1 MRYIKTRILFIF
13 LFIIL
18 FTTKIVAQDFVLD
31 QITVSA
37 NRVFTPVNE
46 TGAIV
51 NVIDEEIIQNKKAT
65 FLTQIL
71 STTPG
76 ISVSQNGPVGSTTEI
91 KIRGYGSKYIKVYY
105 DGIDIADVT
114 GVEVKPYIV
123 GIPSNNLKKIE
134 ILQGSQSAL
143 YGSEAV
149 GGVLFLE
156 TKDLKEK
163 NDSSINIQ
171 YGSYNTKSLSISTG
185 YQIEGT
191 KLGLRFSNTE
201 SDGYS
206 ALETSKEGAENDG
219 YFNREISIKT
229 LTDFNNGASF
239 SLNLL
244 NTFNKGDYDGFM
256 GDAENYYY
264 EQLNQGL
271 GAKLS
276 IKGKNSDQK
285 FGLNFYKTDRTQ
297 FSPFASTEYYGNR
310 GSIDYQILRNFNFG
324 RGIFGLAAETN
335 TVEINK
341 TDKVVN
347 NYASF
352 ISLLTKPINNATL
365 DTTIRLDDHSVF
377 GQKITGRITGTYQ
390 PNKDLVIKVGSGT
403 GFRAPS
409 LDEMYG
415 QYNVNDPS
423 NFRADSNGDFTVL
436 YGNPLLKPEN
446 STSMDA
452 GFSYRINKFNAVISG
467 SIFNIKIDNAISWD
481 PEDPTDWYD
490 GKYNQLGSKSERK
503 GYDLRLNTSI
513 NSNSKFGISYANTTD
528 ENGNSVSNIPKQV
541 INVSLFS
548 KVTDKLSINGELQ
561 SVSELT
567 GVKSDGSGVVPLK
580 DYNLLNAKL
589 SYLLNGNSKIYLNGE
604 NLLDETYE
612 TSSGYG
618 TAKRSFYLGYERQF

>member
-1 MRYIKTRILFIF
+1 MSFSNKLFIF

-18 FTTKIVAQDFVLD
+18 STTKIVAQDFVLD

-51 NVIDEEIIQNKKAT
+51 DVIDEEIIQNKKAT

-310 GSIDYQILRNFNFG
+310 GSIDYQILQNFNFG

-423 NFRADSNGDFTVL
+423 NFRADSNGNFTVL

-452 GFSYRINKFNAVISG
+452 GFSYRINKFNAVLSG

>member
-1 MRYIKTRILFIF
+1 
-13 LFIIL
+13 
-18 FTTKIVAQDFVLD
+18 
-31 QITVSA
+31 
-37 NRVFTPVNE
+37 
-46 TGAIV
+46 
-51 NVIDEEIIQNKKAT
+51 
-65 FLTQIL
+65 
-71 STTPG
+71 
-76 ISVSQNGPVGSTTEI
+76 
-91 KIRGYGSKYIKVYY
+91 
-105 DGIDIADVT
+105 
-114 GVEVKPYIV
+114 
-123 GIPSNNLKKIE
+123 
-134 ILQGSQSAL
+134 
-143 YGSEAV
+143 
-149 GGVLFLE
+149 
-156 TKDLKEK
+156 
-163 NDSSINIQ
+163 
-171 YGSYNTKSLSISTG
+171 
-185 YQIEGT
+185 
-191 KLGLRFSNTE
+191 
-201 SDGYS
+201 
-206 ALETSKEGAENDG
+206 
-219 YFNREISIKT
+219 
-229 LTDFNNGASF
+229 
-239 SLNLL
+239 
-244 NTFNKGDYDGFM
+244 M

-452 GFSYRINKFNAVISG
+452 GFSYRINKFNAVLSG

-503 GYDLRLNTSI
+503 GYDFRLNTSI

>member
-1 MRYIKTRILFIF
+1 MSFSNKLFIF

-18 FTTKIVAQDFVLD
+18 STTKIVAQDFVLD

-51 NVIDEEIIQNKKAT
+51 DVIDEEIIQNKKAT

-191 KLGLRFSNTE
+191 RLGLRFSNTE

-452 GFSYRINKFNAVISG
+452 GFSYRINKFNAVLSG

-528 ENGNSVSNIPKQV
+528 EKGNSVSNIPKQV

-589 SYLLNGNSKIYLNGE
+589 SYLLNGNSKMYLNGE

-618 TAKRSFYLGYERQF
+618 TAKRSFYLGYEIQF

>member
-1 MRYIKTRILFIF
+1 MSFSNKLFIF

-18 FTTKIVAQDFVLD
+18 STTKIVAQDFVLD

-51 NVIDEEIIQNKKAT
+51 DVIDEEIIQNKKAT

-423 NFRADSNGDFTVL
+423 NFRADSNGNFTVL

-503 GYDLRLNTSI
+503 GFDLRLNTSI

-541 INVSLFS
+541 INLSLFS

>member
-1 MRYIKTRILFIF
+1 MSFSNKFFIF
-13 LFIIL
+13 LLIIL
-18 FTTKIVAQDFVLD
+18 STTEIVAQDFVLD

-51 NVIDEEIIQNKKAT
+51 DVIDEEIIQNKKAT

-163 NDSSINIQ
+163 NESSVNIQ

-229 LTDFNNGASF
+229 LTDLNNGASF

-365 DTTIRLDDHSVF
+365 DTTIRLDSHSVF

-390 PNKDLVIKVGSGT
+390 PNKDLVIKVGTGT

-452 GFSYRINKFNAVISG
+452 GFSYRINKFDAVLSG
-467 SIFNIKIDNAISWD
+467 SIFNIKIDKAISWD
-481 PEDPTDWYD
+481 PEDPSDWYD
-490 GKYNQLGSKSERK
+490 GKYNQMGSQSERK
-503 GYDLRLNTSI
+503 GYDLRLNTPI
-513 NSNSKFGISYANTTD
+513 NKNSKFGISYANTTD

-548 KVTDKLSINGELQ
+548 KITDKLSINGELQ
-561 SVSELT
+561 SVSKLT
-567 GVKSDGSGVVPLK
+567 GVKSDGSGIVPLK

-589 SYLLNGNSKIYLNGE
+589 SYSQNGNSKIYLNGE

-618 TAKRSFYLGYERQF
+618 TAKRSFYFGYEIQF

>member
-1 MRYIKTRILFIF
+1 MSFSNKLFIF

-18 FTTKIVAQDFVLD
+18 STTKIVAQDFVLD

-51 NVIDEEIIQNKKAT
+51 DVIDEEIIQNKKAT

-452 GFSYRINKFNAVISG
+452 GFSYRINKFNAVLSG

-481 PEDPTDWYD
+481 PEDPSDWYD

>member
-1 MRYIKTRILFIF
+1 MSFSNKFFIYFFITLFA
-13 LFIIL
+13 
-18 FTTKIVAQDFVLD
+18 TKIVAQDFVLD

-51 NVIDEEIIQNKKAT
+51 DVIDEEIIQNKKAT

-285 FGLNFYKTDRTQ
+285 FGLNFYKTNRTQ
-297 FSPFASTEYYGNR
+297 FSPFASTKYYGNR
-310 GSIDYQILRNFNFG
+310 GSIDYQILQNFNFG

-352 ISLLTKPINNATL
+352 ISLLTKPINNASL

-452 GFSYRINKFNAVISG
+452 GFSYRINKFNAVLSG

-490 GKYNQLGSKSERK
+490 GKYNQLGNKSERK

-541 INVSLFS
+541 INLSLFS

>member
-1 MRYIKTRILFIF
+1 MSFSNKLFIF

-76 ISVSQNGPVGSTTEI
+76 ISISQNGPVGSTTEI

-452 GFSYRINKFNAVISG
+452 GFSYRINKFNAVLSG

-503 GYDLRLNTSI
+503 GFDLRLNTSI

>member
-1 MRYIKTRILFIF
+1 MSFSNKLFIF

-18 FTTKIVAQDFVLD
+18 STTKIVAQDFVLD

-51 NVIDEEIIQNKKAT
+51 DVIDEEIIQNKKAT

-163 NDSSINIQ
+163 SDSSINIQ

-452 GFSYRINKFNAVISG
+452 GFSYRINKFNAVLSG

-513 NSNSKFGISYANTTD
+513 NNNSKFGISYANTTD

>member
-1 MRYIKTRILFIF
+1 MSFSNKLFIF

-18 FTTKIVAQDFVLD
+18 STTKIVAQDFVLD

-51 NVIDEEIIQNKKAT
+51 DVIDEEIIQNKKAT

-452 GFSYRINKFNAVISG
+452 GFSYRINKFNAVLSG

-490 GKYNQLGSKSERK
+490 GKYNQLGNKSERK

>member
-1 MRYIKTRILFIF
+1 MSFSNKLFIF

-18 FTTKIVAQDFVLD
+18 STTKIVAQDFVLD

-51 NVIDEEIIQNKKAT
+51 DVIDEEIIQNKKAT

-163 NDSSINIQ
+163 NDSSINVQ

-229 LTDFNNGASF
+229 LTDLNNGASF

-324 RGIFGLAAETN
+324 RVIFGLAAETN

-452 GFSYRINKFNAVISG
+452 GFSYRINKFNAVLSG
-467 SIFNIKIDNAISWD
+467 SIFNIKIDKAISWD
-481 PEDPTDWYD
+481 PEDPSDWYD

-513 NSNSKFGISYANTTD
+513 NNNSKFGISYANTTD

>member
-1 MRYIKTRILFIF
+1 MSFSNKLFIF

-18 FTTKIVAQDFVLD
+18 STTKIVAQDFVLD

-51 NVIDEEIIQNKKAT
+51 DVIDEEIIQNKKAT

-503 GYDLRLNTSI
+503 GYDLRLNTPI

-561 SVSELT
+561 SVSQLT

>member
-1 MRYIKTRILFIF
+1 MSFSNKLFIF

-18 FTTKIVAQDFVLD
+18 STTKIVAQDFVLD

-51 NVIDEEIIQNKKAT
+51 DVIDEEIIQNKKAT

-163 NDSSINIQ
+163 NDSSINVQ

-452 GFSYRINKFNAVISG
+452 GFSYRIKKFNAVLSG

-528 ENGNSVSNIPKQV
+528 EKGNSVSNIPKQV

>member
-1 MRYIKTRILFIF
+1 MSFSNKLFIF

-18 FTTKIVAQDFVLD
+18 STTKIVAQDFVLD

-156 TKDLKEK
+156 TKDLTEK

-423 NFRADSNGDFTVL
+423 NFRADSNGNFTVL

-452 GFSYRINKFNAVISG
+452 GFSYRINKFNAVLSG

>member
-1 MRYIKTRILFIF
+1 MSFSNKLFIF

-18 FTTKIVAQDFVLD
+18 STTKIVAQDFVLD

-51 NVIDEEIIQNKKAT
+51 DVIDEEIIQNKKAT

-163 NDSSINIQ
+163 NDSSINVQ

-229 LTDFNNGASF
+229 LTDLNNGASF

-452 GFSYRINKFNAVISG
+452 GFSYRINKFNAVLSG

>member
-1 MRYIKTRILFIF
+1 MSFSNKLFIF

-18 FTTKIVAQDFVLD
+18 STTKIVAQDFVLD

-163 NDSSINIQ
+163 SESSINIQ

-219 YFNREISIKT
+219 YFNREFSIKT

-310 GSIDYQILRNFNFG
+310 GSIDYQILQNFNFG

-452 GFSYRINKFNAVISG
+452 GFSYRINKFNAVLSG

-528 ENGNSVSNIPKQV
+528 EKGNSVSNIPKQV

-561 SVSELT
+561 SVRELT

>member
-1 MRYIKTRILFIF
+1 MSFSNKFFIYLFIT
-13 LFIIL
+13 LFA
-18 FTTKIVAQDFVLD
+18 TKIVAQDFVLD

-51 NVIDEEIIQNKKAT
+51 DVIDEEIIQNKKAT

-185 YQIEGT
+185 YKIQGT

-310 GSIDYQILRNFNFG
+310 GSIDYQILQNFNFG

-452 GFSYRINKFNAVISG
+452 GFSYRINKFNAVLSG

>member
-1 MRYIKTRILFIF
+1 MSFSNKLFIF

-18 FTTKIVAQDFVLD
+18 STTKIVAQDFVLD

-51 NVIDEEIIQNKKAT
+51 DVIDEEIIQNKKAT

-452 GFSYRINKFNAVISG
+452 GFSYRINKFNAVLSG
-467 SIFNIKIDNAISWD
+467 STFNIKIDNAISWD

-580 DYNLLNAKL
+580 DYNLLNTKL

>member
-1 MRYIKTRILFIF
+1 MSFSNKLFIF

-18 FTTKIVAQDFVLD
+18 STTKIVAQDFVLD

-156 TKDLKEK
+156 TKDLTEK

-191 KLGLRFSNTE
+191 RLGLRFSNTE

-206 ALETSKEGAENDG
+206 ALETGKEGAENDG

-324 RGIFGLAAETN
+324 RGIFGLATETN

-452 GFSYRINKFNAVISG
+452 GFSYRINKFNAVLSG

-490 GKYNQLGSKSERK
+490 GKYNQLGNKSERK

>member
-1 MRYIKTRILFIF
+1 MSFSNKLFIF

-18 FTTKIVAQDFVLD
+18 STTKIVAQDFVLD

-51 NVIDEEIIQNKKAT
+51 DVIDEEIIQNKKAT

-163 NDSSINIQ
+163 NESSVNIQ

-185 YQIEGT
+185 YQTEGT

-229 LTDFNNGASF
+229 LTDLNNGSSF

-310 GSIDYQILRNFNFG
+310 GSIDYQILRNFKFG

-335 TVEINK
+335 MVEINK

-390 PNKDLVIKVGSGT
+390 PNKDLVIKVGTGT

-452 GFSYRINKFNAVISG
+452 GFSYRINKLNAILSG
-467 SIFNIKIDNAISWD
+467 SIFNIKIDKAISWD
-481 PEDPTDWYD
+481 PEDPSDWYD
-490 GKYNQLGSKSERK
+490 GKYNQLGTQSERK
-503 GYDLRLNTSI
+503 GYDLRLKTPI
-513 NSNSKFGISYANTTD
+513 NKNSKFEISYANTTD

-548 KVTDKLSINGELQ
+548 KITDKLSVNGELQ
-561 SVSELT
+561 SVSKLT
-567 GVKSDGSGVVPLK
+567 GVKSDGSGIVPLK

-589 SYLLNGNSKIYLNGE
+589 SYSLNGNSKIYLNGE

-618 TAKRSFYLGYERQF
+618 TAKRSFYFGYERQF

>member
-1 MRYIKTRILFIF
+1 MSFSNKLFIF

-18 FTTKIVAQDFVLD
+18 STTKIVAQDFVLD

-51 NVIDEEIIQNKKAT
+51 DVIDEEIIQNKKAT

-156 TKDLKEK
+156 TKDLTEK

-244 NTFNKGDYDGFM
+244 NIFNKGDYDGFM

-423 NFRADSNGDFTVL
+423 NFRADSNGNFTVL

-452 GFSYRINKFNAVISG
+452 GFSYRINKFNAVLSG

-481 PEDPTDWYD
+481 PEDPSDWYD

-589 SYLLNGNSKIYLNGE
+589 SYVLNGNSKIYLNGE

>member
-1 MRYIKTRILFIF
+1 MSFSNKLFIF

-18 FTTKIVAQDFVLD
+18 STTKIVAQDFVLD

-51 NVIDEEIIQNKKAT
+51 DVIDEEIIQNKKAT

-163 NDSSINIQ
+163 NDSSINVQ

-310 GSIDYQILRNFNFG
+310 GSIDYQILQNFNFG

-352 ISLLTKPINNATL
+352 ISLLTKPINNASL

-452 GFSYRINKFNAVISG
+452 GFSYRINKFNAVLSG

>member
-1 MRYIKTRILFIF
+1 MSFSNKLFIF

-18 FTTKIVAQDFVLD
+18 STTKIVAQDFVLD

-51 NVIDEEIIQNKKAT
+51 DVIDEEIIQNKKAT

-163 NDSSINIQ
+163 SDSSINIQ

-310 GSIDYQILRNFNFG
+310 GSIDYQILQNFNFG

-452 GFSYRINKFNAVISG
+452 GFSYRINKFNAVLSG

>member
-1 MRYIKTRILFIF
+1 MSFSNKLFIF

-18 FTTKIVAQDFVLD
+18 STTKIVAQDFVLD

-51 NVIDEEIIQNKKAT
+51 DVIDEEIIQNKKAT

-310 GSIDYQILRNFNFG
+310 GSIDYQILQNFNFG

-452 GFSYRINKFNAVISG
+452 GFSYRINKFNAVLSG
-467 SIFNIKIDNAISWD
+467 SIFNIKIDKAISWD

-528 ENGNSVSNIPKQV
+528 EKGNSVSNIPKQV

-589 SYLLNGNSKIYLNGE
+589 SYVLNGNSKIYLNGE

>member
-1 MRYIKTRILFIF
+1 MSFSNKLFIF

-18 FTTKIVAQDFVLD
+18 STTKIVAQDFVLD

-51 NVIDEEIIQNKKAT
+51 DVIDEEIIQNKKAT

-324 RGIFGLAAETN
+324 RGIFGLATETN

-452 GFSYRINKFNAVISG
+452 GFSYRINKFNAVLSG

-580 DYNLLNAKL
+580 DYNLLNTKL

>member
-1 MRYIKTRILFIF
+1 MSFSNKLFIF

-18 FTTKIVAQDFVLD
+18 STTKIVAQDFVLD

-51 NVIDEEIIQNKKAT
+51 DVIDEEIIQNKKAT
-65 FLTQIL
+65 FLTQLL

-76 ISVSQNGPVGSTTEI
+76 IFVSQNGPVGSTTEI

-156 TKDLKEK
+156 TKDLTEK
-163 NDSSINIQ
+163 NKSSINVQ

-206 ALETSKEGAENDG
+206 ALETSKAGTENDG

-229 LTDFNNGASF
+229 LTDLNNGASF

-276 IKGKNSDQK
+276 IKGNNSDQK
-285 FGLNFYKTDRTQ
+285 FSLNFYKTDRTQ

-324 RGIFGLAAETN
+324 RVIFGLAAETN

-352 ISLLTKPINNATL
+352 ISLLTKPINNSTL

-390 PNKDLVIKVGSGT
+390 PNKDLVIKVGTGT

-452 GFSYRINKFNAVISG
+452 GFSYRINTFNAVLSG
-467 SIFNIKIDNAISWD
+467 SIFNIKIDKAISWD

-513 NSNSKFGISYANTTD
+513 NSNSKFGISYVNTTD

-541 INVSLFS
+541 INVSLSS

-561 SVSELT
+561 SVSQLT
-567 GVKSDGSGVVPLK
+567 GVKSDGSGAVPLK
-580 DYNLLNAKL
+580 DYNLLNTKL

>member
-1 MRYIKTRILFIF
+1 MSFSNKLFIF

-18 FTTKIVAQDFVLD
+18 STTKIVAQDFVLD

-51 NVIDEEIIQNKKAT
+51 DVIDEEIIQNKKAT

-452 GFSYRINKFNAVISG
+452 GFSYRINKFNAVLSG

-528 ENGNSVSNIPKQV
+528 EKGNSVSNIPKQV

>member
-1 MRYIKTRILFIF
+1 MSFSNKLFIF

-18 FTTKIVAQDFVLD
+18 STTKIVAQDFVLD

-51 NVIDEEIIQNKKAT
+51 DVIDEEIIQNKKAT

-191 KLGLRFSNTE
+191 RLGLRFSNTE

-206 ALETSKEGAENDG
+206 ALETGKEGAENDG

-229 LTDFNNGASF
+229 LTDLNNGASF

-452 GFSYRINKFNAVISG
+452 GFSYRINKFNAVLSG

-503 GYDLRLNTSI
+503 GFDLRLNTSI
-513 NSNSKFGISYANTTD
+513 NDNSKFEISYANTTD

>member
-1 MRYIKTRILFIF
+1 MSFSNKLFIF

-18 FTTKIVAQDFVLD
+18 STTKIVAQDFVLD

-51 NVIDEEIIQNKKAT
+51 DVIDEEIIQNKKAT

-123 GIPSNNLKKIE
+123 GIPSNDLKRIE

-219 YFNREISIKT
+219 YFNREIAIKT

-310 GSIDYQILRNFNFG
+310 GSIDYQILQNFNFG

-452 GFSYRINKFNAVISG
+452 GFSYRINKFNAVLSG

-503 GYDLRLNTSI
+503 GFDLRLNTSI

>member
-1 MRYIKTRILFIF
+1 MSFSNKLFIF

-18 FTTKIVAQDFVLD
+18 STTKIVAQDFVLD

-51 NVIDEEIIQNKKAT
+51 DVIDEEIIQNKKAT

-352 ISLLTKPINNATL
+352 ISLLTKPINNASL

-423 NFRADSNGDFTVL
+423 NFRADSNGNFTVL

-452 GFSYRINKFNAVISG
+452 GFSYRINKFNAVLSG

-490 GKYNQLGSKSERK
+490 GKYNQLGNKSERK

>member
-1 MRYIKTRILFIF
+1 MSFSNKLFIF

-18 FTTKIVAQDFVLD
+18 STTNIVAQDFVLD

-51 NVIDEEIIQNKKAT
+51 DVIDEEIIQNKKAT

-163 NDSSINIQ
+163 NESSVNIQ

-229 LTDFNNGASF
+229 LTDLNNGASF

-365 DTTIRLDDHSVF
+365 DTTIRLDSHSVF

-390 PNKDLVIKVGSGT
+390 PNKDLVIKVGTGT

-452 GFSYRINKFNAVISG
+452 GFSYRINKFNAVLSG

-503 GYDLRLNTSI
+503 GYDLRLNTLI
-513 NSNSKFGISYANTTD
+513 NKNSKFGISYANTTD

-548 KVTDKLSINGELQ
+548 KITDKLSINGELQ
-561 SVSELT
+561 SVSKLT
-567 GVKSDGSGVVPLK
+567 GVKSDGSGIVPLK

-589 SYLLNGNSKIYLNGE
+589 SYSQNGNSKIYLNGE

-618 TAKRSFYLGYERQF
+618 TAKRSFYFGYEIQF

>member
-1 MRYIKTRILFIF
+1 MSFSNKLFIF

-18 FTTKIVAQDFVLD
+18 STTKIVAQDFVLD

-51 NVIDEEIIQNKKAT
+51 DVIDEEIIQNKKAT

-191 KLGLRFSNTE
+191 NLGLRFSNTE

-229 LTDFNNGASF
+229 LTDLNNGASF

-452 GFSYRINKFNAVISG
+452 GFSYRINKFNAVLSG

-481 PEDPTDWYD
+481 PEDPSDWYD

-503 GYDLRLNTSI
+503 GFDLRLNTSI
-513 NSNSKFGISYANTTD
+513 NDNSKFEISYANTTD

>member
-1 MRYIKTRILFIF
+1 M
-13 LFIIL
+13 
-18 FTTKIVAQDFVLD
+18 
-31 QITVSA
+31 
-37 NRVFTPVNE
+37 
-46 TGAIV
+46 
-51 NVIDEEIIQNKKAT
+51 
-65 FLTQIL
+65 
-71 STTPG
+71 
-76 ISVSQNGPVGSTTEI
+76 
-91 KIRGYGSKYIKVYY
+91 
-105 DGIDIADVT
+105 
-114 GVEVKPYIV
+114 
-123 GIPSNNLKKIE
+123 
-134 ILQGSQSAL
+134 
-143 YGSEAV
+143 
-149 GGVLFLE
+149 
-156 TKDLKEK
+156 
-163 NDSSINIQ
+163 
-171 YGSYNTKSLSISTG
+171 
-185 YQIEGT
+185 
-191 KLGLRFSNTE
+191 
-201 SDGYS
+201 
-206 ALETSKEGAENDG
+206 
-219 YFNREISIKT
+219 
-229 LTDFNNGASF
+229 
-239 SLNLL
+239 L

-324 RGIFGLAAETN
+324 RGIFGLATETN

>member
-1 MRYIKTRILFIF
+1 MSFSNKLFIF

-18 FTTKIVAQDFVLD
+18 STTKIVAQDFVLD

-51 NVIDEEIIQNKKAT
+51 DVIDEEIIQNKKAT

-191 KLGLRFSNTE
+191 RLGLRFSNTE

-452 GFSYRINKFNAVISG
+452 GFSYRINKFNAVLSG

>member
-1 MRYIKTRILFIF
+1 MSFSNKLFIF

-229 LTDFNNGASF
+229 LTDLNNGASF

-503 GYDLRLNTSI
+503 GFDLRLNTSI

>member
-1 MRYIKTRILFIF
+1 MSFSNKLFIF

-18 FTTKIVAQDFVLD
+18 STTKIVAQDFVLD

-51 NVIDEEIIQNKKAT
+51 DVIDEEIIQNKKAT

-156 TKDLKEK
+156 TKDLTEK

-310 GSIDYQILRNFNFG
+310 GSIDYQIFRNFYFG
-324 RGIFGLAAETN
+324 RVIFGLAAETN

-503 GYDLRLNTSI
+503 GFDLRLNTSI

>member
-1 MRYIKTRILFIF
+1 MSFSNKLFIF

-244 NTFNKGDYDGFM
+244 NTFNKGDYDSFM

-503 GYDLRLNTSI
+503 GFDLRLNTSI